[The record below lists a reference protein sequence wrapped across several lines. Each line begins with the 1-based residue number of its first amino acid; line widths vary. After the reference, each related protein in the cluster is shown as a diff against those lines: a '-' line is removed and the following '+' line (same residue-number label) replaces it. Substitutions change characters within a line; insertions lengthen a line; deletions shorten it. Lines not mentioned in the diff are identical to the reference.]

1 MSSSNGRRPGH
12 SSRGHR
18 PPKKPKMS
26 DEEWAKCLA
35 TFHSVVDNE
44 ASDDRSIQLAWDTLR
59 QDYRNK
65 FNAKVSAHSTQQNEE
80 PFGIWAAE
88 KLSEQTLEQVLRLVF
103 RRDLAECNHMSLL
116 RSTAS
121 KANTTVWHLL
131 LYFGASMFSESMLSK
146 VRKRLRVFDT
156 DPVTGASNFK
166 TAYLKA
172 LQATARRT
180 KMALDTTS
188 VAASNTS
195 RIFISPDLAAMAS
208 ANPEFDPPPARK
220 TGGANGS
227 SQAQGQGAS
236 DRAANT
242 TRNTTKPGDA
252 EIQRTKKPGGSA
264 STQAREDGLH
274 LAIAGRETIKP
285 SIEFNIPDR
294 QPDHAG
300 KFSAGSGLIR
310 SESEGQRSYLS
321 SVAPMSRPGAHRGT
335 STRRNPPRKGRPSLL
350 YDWLAAP
357 IDDGENAIELDT
369 KPKPKLP
376 SKSPP
381 NRSTGEESSTRVGS
395 TIHCAPDIL
404 QATSKRPL
412 KVHDNEVTTTCK
424 DEPKRPNKTPTRSD
438 LLDHGSDWDDE
449 TVLTILKQLEATDHS
464 DYVLVDG
471 MSDESESTRNKLT
484 GAAGTRGSLLVPLKL
499 EAGKRLLVVVELSS
513 AGKPGKGVLRYYD
526 PCGPPDEDA
535 VTEYAPA
542 EKLVPLLSRV
552 LSDRDLDRTLWRSE
566 YCVCPESL
574 CEQDS
579 GLTICLGAMYAVGG
593 RPLPE
598 MMDCMFWRHLL
609 LGAFFPDDR
618 AVQLRIARYRSDTV
632 LKLIRQG
639 QMSDGAFMPQG
650 RRVSSDIEYLGTAA
664 MNPVDRIECR
674 ADNTK
679 KMIEVLHE
687 AFRIF
692 HNLQEKVDVAKADL
706 KTRLD
711 KSTHIRDSLRR
722 KLNVGD
728 QIVLGKPLVKVE
740 QDDET
745 SETFDRLT
753 LQQAIEE
760 HAICTA
766 RLEGLSASTKSVHQ
780 ALCELGI
787 WRRDVNEAV
796 LEDDASISD

>member
-1 MSSSNGRRPGH
+1 
-12 SSRGHR
+12 
-18 PPKKPKMS
+18 MS
-26 DEEWAKCLA
+26 DEEWAKSVA
-35 TFHSVVDNE
+35 TFHAVVDNE

-65 FNAKVSAHSTQQNEE
+65 FNAKVSAHSAQQNEE

-88 KLSEQTLEQVLRLVF
+88 KLSEQTLERVLCLVF

-116 RSTAS
+116 RSTAA

-131 LYFGASMFSESMLSK
+131 LYFGLSMFSESMLSK

-188 VAASNTS
+188 VAASNAS

-242 TRNTTKPGDA
+242 TRNTSKPGDA
-252 EIQRTKKPGGSA
+252 EIQRTKKSGGSA
-264 STQAREDGLH
+264 STQLREDGLH
-274 LAIAGRETIKP
+274 PAIAGGETIKP
-285 SIEFNIPDR
+285 SIESNILDR
-294 QPDHAG
+294 QPDRAG
-300 KFSAGSGLIR
+300 KLSEASRLLR
-310 SESEGQRSYLS
+310 SESEGQSSYLT
-321 SVAPMSRPGAHRGT
+321 SVALMSKPGTHRGT

-357 IDDGENAIELDT
+357 IDDGDDAIELET
-369 KPKPKLP
+369 KAKPP

-381 NRSTGEESSTRVGS
+381 NRSTDDESRTRVGS
-395 TIHCAPDIL
+395 TIHCVPDIL

-412 KVHDNEVTTTCK
+412 KVQDSEIKTTGK
-424 DEPKRPNKTPTRSD
+424 DGTKRPNKTLTRSD
-438 LLDHGSDWDDE
+438 LVDHGSDWDDE
-449 TVLTILKQLEATDHS
+449 TVLTILKQLEATGHS

-471 MSDESESTRNKLT
+471 MSDESESTRNRLT
-484 GAAGTRGSLLVPLKL
+484 GEAGIRGSLLVPLKL
-499 EAGKRLLVVVELSS
+499 EAGQRLLVVVELSS
-513 AGKPGKGVLRYYD
+513 PGKPGKGVLRYYD

-535 VTEYAPA
+535 VTRYAPA
-542 EKLVPLLSRV
+542 VKLAPLLSQV
-552 LSDRDLDRTLWRSE
+552 LPDRDLDQALWKSE
-566 YCVCPESL
+566 YCVCPELS

-579 GLTICLGAMYAVGG
+579 GLSICLGAMYAVGG
-593 RPLPE
+593 RPFPE
-598 MMDCMFWRHLL
+598 MVDWMYWRHLL

-618 AVQLRIARYRSDTV
+618 AVQLRTARYRGDTV

-639 QMSDGAFMPQG
+639 QMSDGALVPQG

-674 ADNTK
+674 ADNSK
-679 KMIEVLHE
+679 KIIEVIHE

-692 HNLQEKVDVAKADL
+692 HNLQEKVDMAKADL

-728 QIVLGKPLVKVE
+728 QIVLGAPLVKVE

-745 SETFDRLT
+745 SETFDKLT

-760 HAICTA
+760 HSICTA
-766 RLEGLSASTKSVHQ
+766 RLEGLSASIKSVHQ

-796 LEDDASISD
+796 LEDDASILDKGTS

>member
-1 MSSSNGRRPGH
+1 
-12 SSRGHR
+12 
-18 PPKKPKMS
+18 MS
-26 DEEWAKCLA
+26 DEEWAKCVV
-35 TFHSVVDNE
+35 TFYAVVDNE

-65 FNAKVSAHSTQQNEE
+65 FNAKVSAHSAQQNEE

-88 KLSEQTLEQVLRLVF
+88 KLSEQTLERVLCLVF

-116 RSTAS
+116 RSTAA

-131 LYFGASMFSESMLSK
+131 LYFGASMFSESMLGK

-156 DPVTGASNFK
+156 DPITGASTFK

-188 VAASNTS
+188 IAATNAG
-195 RIFISPDLAAMAS
+195 RIVTSPDLAAMAS
-208 ANPEFDPPPARK
+208 ANPEFDPPARK

-227 SQAQGQGAS
+227 SQAQGQGAT
-236 DRAANT
+236 DRAAN
-242 TRNTTKPGDA
+242 NTQNTSKPGA
-252 EIQRTKKPGGSA
+252 TEIQRTKKPGGSA
-264 STQAREDGLH
+264 STQGREDGLP
-274 LAIAGRETIKP
+274 LGIAGSETIKP
-285 SIEFNIPDR
+285 SIESNIPDR
-294 QPDHAG
+294 QPDRAG
-300 KFSAGSGLIR
+300 KFWTGSRLIR
-310 SESEGQRSYLS
+310 SGSEGQRSYLA
-321 SVAPMSRPGAHRGT
+321 SVAPMSRPGTHRGT

-357 IDDGENAIELDT
+357 IDDGDNAIELET
-369 KPKPKLP
+369 KHQPEPKPP

-381 NRSTGEESSTRVGS
+381 NRSTDEESRTRVGS
-395 TIHCAPDIL
+395 TIHCVPDIT

-412 KVHDNEVTTTCK
+412 KVQDSEVNTHGK
-424 DEPKRPNKTPTRSD
+424 DGTKRPNKTPTLSD
-438 LLDHGSDWDDE
+438 LVDHGSDWDDK
-449 TVLTILKQLEATDHS
+449 TVLTILKQLEATGHS

-471 MSDESESTRNKLT
+471 LSDESESTRNRLT
-484 GAAGTRGSLLVPLKL
+484 GEAGIRGSLLVPLKL
-499 EAGKRLLVVVELSS
+499 ETGQRLLVVVELSS
-513 AGKPGKGVLRYYD
+513 PGKPGKGVLRYYD

-535 VTEYAPA
+535 ATKYAPA
-542 EKLVPLLSRV
+542 VKLAPLLSQV
-552 LSDRDLDRTLWRSE
+552 LPDRDLDQALWKSE
-566 YCVCPESL
+566 YCVCPELS
-574 CEQDS
+574 CEEDS
-579 GLTICLGAMYAVGG
+579 GLSICLGAMYAVGG
-593 RPLPE
+593 RPFPE
-598 MMDCMFWRHLL
+598 MVDWMYWRHLM
-609 LGAFFPDDR
+609 LGGCFPDDR
-618 AVQLRIARYRSDTV
+618 AVQLRTARYRGDTV

-639 QMSDGAFMPQG
+639 QMSDGALVPQG

-674 ADNTK
+674 ADNAK
-679 KMIEVLHE
+679 KIIEVIHE

-692 HNLQEKVDVAKADL
+692 HNLQEKLDMAKADL

-722 KLNVGD
+722 KLNIGD
-728 QIVLGKPLVKVE
+728 QIVLGAPLIKVE

-745 SETFDRLT
+745 SETFDKLT

-760 HAICTA
+760 HGICTA
-766 RLEGLSASTKSVHQ
+766 RLEGLLASTKSVHQ

-796 LEDDASISD
+796 LEDDASISDKGTSQGTHGA